1 MEKYSIS
8 YLSFYDRFTLL
19 CSKFALSKTKGN
31 IFWANV
37 FNAYKLVYYRIE
49 PNNSND
55 LLAEPVFFNER
66 IKIGNKVITCTNWNE
81 KGDYNLASFLG
92 NTGQL
97 LTFTEFKDKYG
108 IYFDFVTYSG

>member
-1 MEKYSIS
+1 M
-8 YLSFYDRFTLL
+8 
-19 CSKFALSKTKGN
+19 
-31 IFWANV
+31 IFW
-37 FNAYKLVYYRIE
+37 L
-49 PNNSND
+49 S
-55 LLAEPVFFNER
+55 LCFFNER

-81 KGDYNLASFLG
+81 KGVYNLASFLG